1 MSYYDDIYEFAVDN
15 HYLITTDDATSLG
28 IPPVELAKLA
38 YRGKLENLS
47 RGLYRLS
54 RWVPSES
61 YPYAEAVARVGDGA
75 YLCGESVIALLGLAP
90 TNPAY
95 MLVATPK
102 RTRRTLPASIRLKR
116 ARSDDATTVYE
127 GVPSQHIK
135 RAIPEAAS
143 SMHGDRLEEAARRA
157 NEKGYL
163 LASDYQELKE
173 EMGWQ

>member
-1 MSYYDDIYEFAVDN
+1 MSYYDDIFEFAVDN
-15 HYLITTDDATSLG
+15 HYLITTEDAADLG

-75 YLCGESVIALLGLAP
+75 YLCGESVIALLGLSP

-95 MLVATPK
+95 VLVATAK
-102 RTRRTLPASIRLKR
+102 RTRRALPAFIRLKR
-116 ARSDDATTVYE
+116 ARPDDATTVYE
-127 GVPSQHIK
+127 GVPSQHVR

-143 SMHGDRLEEAARRA
+143 SMPGDRLEEAARRA
-157 NEKGYL
+157 NEEGYL

>member
-15 HYLITTDDATSLG
+15 HYLITTEDAAVLG

-38 YRGKLENLS
+38 YRGKLENLG

-75 YLCGESVIALLGLAP
+75 YLCGESVIALLGLVP

-95 MLVATPK
+95 VLVAATK
-102 RTRRTLPASIRLKR
+102 RTRRALPAFIRLKR
-116 ARSDDATTVYE
+116 ARPDDVTAIYK
-127 GVPSQHIK
+127 GVPSQHI
-135 RAIPEAAS
+135 RQAIPEAAS
-143 SMHGDRLEEAARRA
+143 SMPGDRLEETARRA
-157 NEKGYL
+157 SEEGYL
-163 LASDYQELKE
+163 LASDYQGLKE
-173 EMGWQ
+173 VMGWQ